1 MTHIKAHESEA
12 KSTSKAYSD
21 SLKTGSAIVF
31 KIPVYKEMPATPA
44 VKPTGDGSP
53 NNCLSSLTINDYSLT
68 PTFSKFTTEY
78 TLIVDKS
85 VASVEVNAT
94 AIISST
100 KVTGTGTYEL
110 KDGSNTIKV
119 VATAENGAARTYTI
133 TIVRQDGAG
142 GGNNGESTTP
152 GGSTDVNPPSSDS
165 GESTNPTEK
174 PTEPETPAFSMSTSL
189 NTNTNNTVT
198 GIKPGTTVADISS
211 TVTVTGGSFDILDA
225 NKKVKKDGKICTG
238 DMIAVK
244 DASGNYV
251 SYYPTVV
258 YGDVNGDGEVTIKDL
273 LILRKYILGTASLN
287 GAYLQAGNAN
297 KDGNGV
303 TIKDILVLR
312 KQLLGTGK
320 IDQK

>member
-1 MTHIKAHESEA
+1 MYYKKFDYVGTPYTHQYMTHIKAHESEA

-85 VASVEVNAT
+85 VASVEVNAA

-119 VATAENGAARTYTI
+119 VATAENGA
-133 TIVRQDGAG
+133 G
-142 GGNNGESTTP
+142 
-152 GGSTDVNPPSSDS
+152 PS
-165 GESTNPTEK
+165 
-174 PTEPETPAFSMSTSL
+174 A
-189 NTNTNNTVT
+189 
-198 GIKPGTTVADISS
+198 
-211 TVTVTGGSFDILDA
+211 
-225 NKKVKKDGKICTG
+225 
-238 DMIAVK
+238 
-244 DASGNYV
+244 
-251 SYYPTVV
+251 
-258 YGDVNGDGEVTIKDL
+258 
-273 LILRKYILGTASLN
+273 
-287 GAYLQAGNAN
+287 
-297 KDGNGV
+297 
-303 TIKDILVLR
+303 
-312 KQLLGTGK
+312 
-320 IDQK
+320 